1 MAHATVG
8 TYALNPE
15 FPTTIEVL
23 RRGARS
29 PIDSGMLQRRQTLS
43 SEFAAGQAARRTF
56 TLVYRN
62 ATLENYH
69 ELVALWDASAGG
81 CEVLSW
87 TSRGNA
93 YSGTDETLS
102 VRMTSAPLSLKSTGP
117 KSYAFEVSL
126 EEVSHLP

>member
-8 TYALNPE
+8 TFSLNPE
-15 FPTTIEVL
+15 FPTTVEVL
-23 RRGARS
+23 RRGART

-43 SEFAAGQAARRTF
+43 SKFRTGQAARRTF

-69 ELVALWDASAGG
+69 SLVDLWDTTAGG
-81 CEVLSW
+81 CEVLAY
-87 TSRGNA
+87 TARGTG
-93 YSGTDETLS
+93 YSGTSETIG
-102 VRMTSAPLSLKSTGP
+102 VRMIDAPLALKSTGP
-117 KSYAFEVSL
+117 ETYSFEVAL